1 MYPIMNLQE
10 LQEGELANER
20 RLECERF
27 SWREKKGKVR
37 LLARLY
43 KKGDYLDYAERARNC
58 ATKLQYYAM
67 ENGDKQ
73 LISANFCHLRLCPMC
88 SARRAQRAANKLS
101 QILNRIEADH
111 PGVTFL
117 FLTLTVRNCTGD
129 KLGDTI
135 GLLTKSWDKLMRHRK
150 VQRAIKGW
158 FRAVE
163 ITRPGLNDY
172 HPHIHAIIA
181 VEPDFFKRSNG
192 LYITQSEWAERW
204 QKAAQLSYKPVVHI
218 EKTKDNKGGMGAAL
232 EAAKYATKDEDYI
245 DPELP
250 EAEAVQ
256 IVKDYTEALY
266 RRRMTAFGGWMKEIA
281 KLYDAGNLD
290 DGDLVHTEPDTIRAD
305 IADYIETYEWHFGA
319 GDYILT
325 DRRVNPLKV
334 VWKDGNT

>member
-10 LQEGELANER
+10 MQEEELVKEK
-20 RLECERF
+20 RLVRERF
-27 SWREKKGKVR
+27 LWQEKKGRVR
-37 LLARLY
+37 RLARLY
-43 KKGDYLDYAERARNC
+43 KKGDYLDYAERAKNC
-58 ATKLQYYAM
+58 ASRLQFYAM

-73 LISANFCHLRLCPMC
+73 LFSANFCHLRLCPMC
-88 SARRAQRAANKLS
+88 TARRAQRAAYKLS
-101 QILNRIEADH
+101 QILNRVEADH

-117 FLTLTVRNCTGD
+117 FLTLTVESCDGD

-135 GLLTKSWDKLMRHRK
+135 GQLTKGWDRLMK
-150 VQRAIKGW
+150 QRPVLAAVKGW

-163 ITRPGLNDY
+163 ITRGQETGY
-172 HPHIHAIIA
+172 HPHIHAILA
-181 VEPDFFKRSNG
+181 VEPEYFKRKSG
-192 LYITQSEWAERW
+192 LYITQVEWVERW
-204 QKAAQLSYKPVVHI
+204 RKAARLSYKPVVHV
-218 EKTKDNKGGMGAAL
+218 EKTKDKKGGMGAAL

-245 DPELP
+245 DPNLSDE
-250 EAEAVQ
+250 EAVK

-266 RRRMTAFGGWMKEIA
+266 RRRMTAFGGWLKEIA

-334 VWKDGNT
+334 VRA

>member
-10 LQEGELANER
+10 MQEGELAREK
-20 RLECERF
+20 RLELERF

-37 LLARLY
+37 RLARLY

-88 SARRAQRAANKLS
+88 TARRAQRAAYKLS
-101 QILNRIEADH
+101 QILNRVEVDH
-111 PGVTFL
+111 PGVQFL
-117 FLTLTVRNCTGD
+117 FLTLTVKNCTGD
-129 KLGDTI
+129 KLGDAI
-135 GLLTKSWDKLMRHRK
+135 GQLTAGWNRLMQHKR
-150 VQRAIKGW
+150 VLRAVKGW

-163 ITRPGLNDY
+163 ITRPDLDEY
-172 HPHIHAIIA
+172 HPHIHAILA
-181 VEPDFFKRSNG
+181 VEQEYGKRSND
-192 LYITQSEWAERW
+192 LYITQAEWVERW
-204 QKAAQLSYKPVVHI
+204 KKALKVGYKPVVHI
-218 EKTKDNKGGMGAAL
+218 EKTKEGKGGMGAAL

-245 DPELP
+245 DPGLSDE
-250 EAEAVQ
+250 EAVK

-281 KLYDAGNLD
+281 RLYDAGNLD

-305 IADYIETYEWHFGA
+305 IADYIETYEWHFGV

-334 VWKDGNT
+334 VRTDA

>member
-10 LQEGELANER
+10 MQEGELAKEK
-20 RLECERF
+20 RLAWERF
-27 SWREKKGKVR
+27 EWREKKGRVR

-88 SARRAQRAANKLS
+88 TARRAQRAAYKLS

-117 FLTLTVRNCTGD
+117 FLTLTVQNCDGNE
-129 KLGDTI
+129 LGDTI
-135 GLLTKSWDKLMRHRK
+135 GLLTKSWDRLMKNRK
-150 VQRAIKGW
+150 IQRAIKGW

-163 ITRPGLNDY
+163 ITRGKETGY
-172 HPHIHAIIA
+172 HPHIHAILV
-181 VEPDFFKRSNG
+181 VEQDYFPRKNG
-192 LYITQSEWAERW
+192 LYITQPEWQERW
-204 QKAAQLSYKPVVHI
+204 QKAARLLYKPVVHV
-218 EKTKDNKGGMGAAL
+218 EKTRDKKNGMGAVL

-266 RRRMTAFGGWMKEIA
+266 RRRMTAFGGWMKEVA
-281 KLYDAGNLD
+281 KLYDAGDLD
-290 DGDLVHTEPDTIRAD
+290 DGDLVHTEPTTIRED
-305 IADYIETYEWHFGA
+305 IADYIETYEWHFGV

-334 VWKDGNT
+334 VRTDA

>member
-10 LQEGELANER
+10 LQEEELTNEK
-20 RLECERF
+20 RLGLERF

-43 KKGDYLDYAERARNC
+43 KKGDYLDYAERAKNC

-88 SARRAQRAANKLS
+88 TARRAQRAAYKLS

-111 PGVTFL
+111 PGVQFL
-117 FLTLTVRNCTGD
+117 FLTLTVENCDGD

-135 GLLTKSWDKLMRHRK
+135 GLLTKGWDRLMK
-150 VQRAIKGW
+150 QRPVLAAVKGW

-163 ITRPGLNDY
+163 ITRGKETGY
-172 HPHIHAIIA
+172 HPHIHAILA
-181 VEPDFFKRSNG
+181 VSADYKPRSK
-192 LYITQSEWAERW
+192 LYITQAEWVARW
-204 QKAAQLSYKPVVHI
+204 QKAARLSYKPIVHI
-218 EKTKDNKGGMGAAL
+218 QKTKNKKGGMGAAL

-250 EAEAVQ
+250 EDEAVQ

-266 RRRMTAFGGWMKEIA
+266 RRRMTAFGGWMKEVA
-281 KLYDAGNLD
+281 KLYDAGDLD
-290 DGDLVHTEPDTIRAD
+290 DGDLVHTEPNTIRED
-305 IADYIETYEWHFGA
+305 IADYIETYEWHFGV

-334 VWKDGNT
+334 VRTNA